1 MRGNRTSGSLNW
13 MDGGATTTIDCL
25 WAPFSIATPKLPAN
39 SVQKNIESS
48 PTCFSHT
55 TKPTMTRCTTYSTD
69 IHLIYAI
76 FRELHGI
83 QRQVAIIIIIPQKSA
98 SHWAIQMNH
107 PPKDKFDCEFQSPEK
122 LLFYAHRDRR
132 TRHLLV
138 NRLINQHGET
148 GTRTS
153 LAQG

>member
-1 MRGNRTSGSLNW
+1 MRGNHTSGSLNW
-13 MDGGATTTIDCL
+13 MAGLPPQLTVYGP
-25 WAPFSIATPKLPAN
+25 PFSIATPKLPAN

-98 SHWAIQMNH
+98 IEPLGHSN
-107 PPKDKFDCEFQSPEK
+107 ESPAEGQIR
-122 LLFYAHRDRR
+122 LRIPIAREIIVLR
-132 TRHLLV
+132 TPGQANEALV
-138 NRLINQHGET
+138 GE
-148 GTRTS
+148 S
-153 LAQG
+153 AY